1 MEDHASIVSVDRQQ
15 AVSVDPAVVAVDQTV
30 VAVAAGRVRAAG
42 GTASAEAAELV
53 RALEDAS
60 AAASGWAGVGPAPLL
75 SGAALAECAALL
87 ARRARDLV
95 AETDRI
101 AEDIVGSA
109 GYLDAVDREVA
120 DRVAGAAS

>member
-1 MEDHASIVSVDRQQ
+1 MEDHASVVSVDLPV
-15 AVSVDPAVVAVDQTV
+15 VSVDPAVVAGSV
-30 VAVAAGRVRAAG
+30 GRVRGAG
-42 GTASAEAAELV
+42 GTASDEAAELV

-101 AEDIVGSA
+101 AENMAGSA

-120 DRVAGAAS
+120 GRVTGAAS